1 MRGESKMIKR
11 ALKDIQQ
18 MVNGTG
24 LEATDEEVMIQGI
37 TINSREIAEG
47 NLFIPINGERFNGHE
62 FINSAIEQGA
72 AATLWRVGEPNAPTS
87 IPVIYVQDTLLA
99 LQALAKAYRNQL
111 GLKVVGIT
119 GSNGKTST
127 KDIVASVLGTTYK
140 VQKTQGNFNN
150 HFGLPIT
157 ILQVEEDTEVAVLEM
172 GMSGFGEIE
181 LLSTIAEPDAVIVTN
196 IGEAHMMELGS
207 RDGIAKAK
215 LEIVAGL
222 KKNGVLVYNGDE
234 PLLLE
239 RVAKMNDVTAVTFGE
254 DAESDYYPISTEL
267 KADGT
272 TFMINKAGDAPFFLN
287 ALGKHNVFNALAAMA
302 VAESFD
308 VPYEAMKDGL
318 ASLQLSKMRMEV
330 SKASSGLTIINDAYN
345 ASPSAMKAALHFVHG
360 LTGYGKK
367 IVVLG
372 DMLELGEQEVAFHEE
387 IGAYIDVEA
396 IDVVLT
402 FGSLGESIAKTAN
415 ARSHVQAYQEKQVLI
430 DDLKKIV
437 TGEDLVFVKASR
449 GMKLEEV
456 VEALKG

>member
-1 MRGESKMIKR
+1 
-11 ALKDIQQ
+11 

-24 LEATDEEVMIQGI
+24 LETTYEEVMIQGI
-37 TINSREIAEG
+37 TINSREVVKG
-47 NLFIPINGERFNGHE
+47 NLFIPIKGERFNGHE
-62 FINSAIEQGA
+62 FIESAIEQGA
-72 AATLWRVGEPNAPTS
+72 TATLWKTGEPNAPTS
-87 IPVIYVQDTLLA
+87 IPVIYVEDTLLA
-99 LQALAKAYRNQL
+99 LQALAKAYRNEL

-157 ILQVEEDTEVAVLEM
+157 ILQLEEDTEVAVLEM

-181 LLSTIAEPDAVIVTN
+181 LLSTIAEPDAAIVTN

-222 KKNGVLVYNGDE
+222 KEGGVLVYNGDE
-234 PLLLE
+234 PLLLD
-239 RVAKMNDVTAVTFGE
+239 RVAKMKDVTAITFGD
-254 DAESDYYPISTEL
+254 DASSDYYPTSIEL

-272 TFMINKAGDAPFFLN
+272 TFTLNKTDNTTYFLN
-287 ALGKHNVFNALAAMA
+287 ALGKHNVANALAAMA
-302 VAESFD
+302 VAKSFD
-308 VPYEAMKDGL
+308 VPYEAMKEGL

-330 SKASSGLTIINDAYN
+330 EKAPSGLTIINDAYN
-345 ASPSAMKAALHFVHG
+345 ASPSAMKAALNFVHG

-372 DMLELGEQEVAFHEE
+372 DMLELGEQEVAFHQEVGE
-387 IGAYIDVEA
+387 HIDKET
-396 IDVVLT
+396 IDYVFT
-402 FGSLGESIAKTAN
+402 FGPLGEEIAKTAQ
-415 ARSHVQAYQEKQVLI
+415 ARTGVQAYRDKEALI
-430 DDLKKIV
+430 NEVKSV
-437 TGEDLVFVKASR
+437 ATGNDLVIVKASR

-456 VEALKG
+456 VEALRN